1 MYNIDIDKRQCERRI
16 TITTLDINNEVSFEA
31 LVLNLKALTD
41 KNRLRIIDMLSC
53 GEMCACDLLEGLDI
67 SQPTL
72 SHHMKKLVQCNL
84 VNVRNEGSWSYYS
97 LNLDELNK
105 NVDFLREIFREKE
118 NCICEMK

>member
-1 MYNIDIDKRQCERRI
+1 
-16 TITTLDINNEVSFEA
+16 
-31 LVLNLKALTD
+31 
-41 KNRLRIIDMLSC
+41 MLSC

-97 LNLDELNK
+97 LNLEELNK

>member
-1 MYNIDIDKRQCERRI
+1 
-16 TITTLDINNEVSFEA
+16 
-31 LVLNLKALTD
+31 
-41 KNRLRIIDMLSC
+41 MLSC

-97 LNLDELNK
+97 LNLEELNK
-105 NVDFLREIFREKE
+105 NVDFLREIFRTYHFSEIVCMPFSE
-118 NCICEMK
+118 S